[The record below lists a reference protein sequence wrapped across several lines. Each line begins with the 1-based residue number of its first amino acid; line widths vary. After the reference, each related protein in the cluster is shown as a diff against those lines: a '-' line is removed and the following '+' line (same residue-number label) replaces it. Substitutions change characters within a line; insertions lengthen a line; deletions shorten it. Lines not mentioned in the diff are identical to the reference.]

1 MNGSGVG
8 STAADRGQRGNPSG
22 IRGCSHEDVEL
33 SLTGYLRPA
42 CTAILVLAIGA
53 RDVIPAA
60 FAATPM
66 TRADYEA
73 CQAADEAG
81 FRRAIETLSLK
92 TLQEGLKTV
101 DYRALVD
108 AQWRRQGMDGVL
120 VKRVDKAIEEVR
132 SETSWAGLA
141 QTLINSEKAQEISTA
156 VAERVYRSDEMKT
169 AIESLVTGVG
179 NDVGRTLE
187 LASTDAIAPSLECL
201 RAFLG
206 DRYGSTVTGVVSADV
221 EHDFGVKASAG
232 RAPISSG
239 AVVSQSR
246 DGIAGAALLLVRR
259 QLANIAAR
267 LGQRLAGSIVARLVS
282 VAAGGVGL
290 VLVAKDIWELRNG
303 VLPIIAD
310 EMKSD
315 ATKGM
320 VKDEIAKSIGE
331 QIGTHLNEIAAK
343 SADRVMEIWQT
354 FRKAHQAALELAAK
368 NDAFRKFL
376 DTVKPEQLARLD
388 EVVALVLASGGEA
401 GVLQRLEDGT
411 LNEAVRFLP
420 ETSMTIARDTRSLD
434 AALGWQALAGEQLP
448 KVIEH
453 EIYRHADPQ
462 GFTRP
467 TLGKLLAIEDH
478 VAITRLASLTPEAR
492 DRLLE
497 LPAIDLKRLA
507 ASFSQAELD
516 ALSRYLDGLDPQTRG
531 RILAALAATPGKMQ
545 DLAGPRVRN
554 AVLASRDQARAV
566 DMLLR
571 DGSGG
576 ATAIIEDAKAAWEG
590 QIAPILIWEK
600 HPVVVAGLGVAMLFV
615 LLLVRRL
622 FRPRRPRHP
631 AGPAQTPA

>member
-1 MNGSGVG
+1 M
-8 STAADRGQRGNPSG
+8 
-22 IRGCSHEDVEL
+22 
-33 SLTGYLRPA
+33 TGFLRPT
-42 CTAILVLAIGA
+42 CTAILVLAFGA
-53 RDVIPAA
+53 RDIVPA

-73 CQAADEAG
+73 CQASDEAG

-108 AQWRRQGMDGVL
+108 GQWRRQGMDDL
-120 VKRVDKAIEEVR
+120 LAKRVDAAIEEVR

-141 QTLINSEKAQEISTA
+141 QTLINSEKAQAISTA
-156 VAERVYRSDEMKT
+156 VAERVYRSDAMKT

-187 LASTDAIAPSLECL
+187 LASTDAVAPSLECL

-206 DRYGSTVTGVVSADV
+206 NRYGSTVTGIVSADV
-221 EHDFGVKASAG
+221 EHDFGIKPSAG
-232 RAPISSG
+232 RATISSG
-239 AVVSQSR
+239 AVVSQSSE
-246 DGIAGAALLLVRR
+246 GIAGAALLLVRR

-303 VLPIIAD
+303 VLPIISD

-315 ATKGM
+315 ATKSM
-320 VKDEIAKSIGE
+320 VKDELAKSIGE
-331 QIGTHLNEIAAK
+331 QIGAHLNEIAAK

-354 FRKAHQAALELAAK
+354 FRKAHQAALDLAAR
-368 NDAFRKFL
+368 NEAFRKFL

-388 EVVALVLASGGEA
+388 EVVALSLASGGEA
-401 GVLQRLEDGT
+401 AVLTRLEDGT
-411 LNEAVRFLP
+411 LNEAVRFMP
-420 ETSMTIARDTRSLD
+420 ETSMTIARDTRSID

-453 EIYRHADPQ
+453 EIYRHAAPQ
-462 GFTRP
+462 GFTRQ
-467 TLGKLLAIEDH
+467 TLGTLLALGDH
-478 VAITRLASLTPEAR
+478 VAITRLASLAPDSR
-492 DRLLE
+492 DRLLG
-497 LPAIDLKRLA
+497 LPSADLKRLA
-507 ASFSQAELD
+507 TSVSKAELET
-516 ALSRYLDGLDPQTRG
+516 LSRYLDGLSPQTRS
-531 RILAALAATPGKMQ
+531 RILAEVAATPGKMQ
-545 DLAGPRVRN
+545 DLAGPRVRD

-576 ATAIIEDAKAAWEG
+576 AAAILDDAKAAWEG

-600 HPVVVAGLGVAMLFV
+600 HPLVVAALGLAVLML

-622 FRPRRPRHP
+622 FRPRRP